1 MGKVAIYTVLTG
13 GYDTLEQP
21 KVIDERFDYF
31 CFSNDIEKETI
42 GVWKVRKFEGDFP
55 SKQIESR
62 YPKMHPSTV
71 LPEYGYSVYMDA
83 NIRIETADFYEAVM
97 QKVDAGIELSG
108 VKHPFRNCSY
118 VEGYVVFTYGLDKFS
133 TIVKEMKF
141 IRKEG
146 LPRRFGMFEANIILR
161 RHDSEKVRKQCEM
174 WWHMINTYSRRD
186 QLSYPYTL
194 WKSGIAFDYLLPENE
209 NARNCPWLYMEQHKR
224 EKNIWG
230 NGLNRIGRF
239 VYRKLVGFEK

>member
-42 GVWKVRKFEGDFP
+42 GVWKVRKFEGEFP

-62 YPKMHPSTV
+62 YPKMHPYTV
-71 LPEYGYSVYMDA
+71 LPDYEYSVYMDA
-83 NIRIETADFYEAVM
+83 NIRIETADFYEAIM
-97 QKVDAGIELSG
+97 QKIAEGVELSG

-133 TIVKEMKF
+133 TIVKEMRF

-146 LPRRFGMFEANIILR
+146 LPRRYGMFEAYFAGTTA
-161 RHDSEKVRKQCEM
+161 RKCA
-174 WWHMINTYSRRD
+174 
-186 QLSYPYTL
+186 
-194 WKSGIAFDYLLPENE
+194 G
-209 NARNCPWLYMEQHKR
+209 NAKC
-224 EKNIWG
+224 G
-230 NGLNRIGRF
+230 GR
-239 VYRKLVGFEK
+239 

>member
-31 CFSNDIEKETI
+31 CFSNDIEKDSI
-42 GVWKVRKFEGDFP
+42 GIWKVRKFEGDFP

-97 QKVDAGIELSG
+97 QKIDAGIELSG
-108 VKHPFRNCSY
+108 VKHPFRNVSALMALNTALVQAIIIRC
-118 VEGYVVFTYGLDKFS
+118 VVSPSVMFRPMS
-133 TIVKEMKF
+133 TTTKV
-141 IRKEG
+141 
-146 LPRRFGMFEANIILR
+146 
-161 RHDSEKVRKQCEM
+161 SEKSPSPNSEFALILFTM
-174 WWHMINTYSRRD
+174 
-186 QLSYPYTL
+186 
-194 WKSGIAFDYLLPENE
+194 G
-209 NARNCPWLYMEQHKR
+209 
-224 EKNIWG
+224 
-230 NGLNRIGRF
+230 
-239 VYRKLVGFEK
+239 